1 MSGWHPA
8 RELLR
13 PPVLPPFLR
22 IIAPLVL
29 SACAGFAQSEPDAI
43 PLPDGISVGDKT
55 YAVVSRAEIPN
66 ELRTALPNVWR
77 FSSRQPLDLL
87 DASLRYWLEG
97 SEFLKSPD
105 GKFALPFRGSA
116 PFVGFI
122 EIAKKEFVRYD
133 AHFPPTGEEPAKGGP
148 PRYEWAALPDDE
160 RNAPTGLWLFVRR
173 WDRELQVMSSHRARV
188 SFADPARI
196 QVEPMKAAV
205 ERVYARDGK
214 EMLCLIVEAGGE
226 TWARISTDTWE
237 ILAKGKPLG
246 EHGHIGP
253 VKYSPDR
260 SEIYAVYSSGGLIIF
275 DAADGREKIHPGKC
289 GRFANA
295 FTLGATFDP
304 SGSVAL
310 VSTPYASEITLIEV
324 KTGRVV
330 ARYKTSAP
338 LAGVVFDDKERK
350 AYTFRTFLPYE

>member
-1 MSGWHPA
+1 M
-8 RELLR
+8 
-13 PPVLPPFLR
+13 LPPLLR
-22 IIAPLVL
+22 IITPLVF
-29 SACAGFAQSEPDAI
+29 AVCAGIAQPQPDAI
-43 PLPDGISVGDKT
+43 PLPDGITVGDKT
-55 YAVVSRAEIPN
+55 YAVISRAEIPN
-66 ELRTALPNVWR
+66 ELRTELPNAWR
-77 FSSRQPLDLL
+77 FTGRQPLDSL

-122 EIAKKEFVRYD
+122 DIARKEFVRFD
-133 AHFPPTGEEPAKGGP
+133 AHFPPTGEEPGKGGQT
-148 PRYEWAALPDDE
+148 RYQWTALPDDV
-160 RNAPTGLWLFVRR
+160 RNAPAGLWLFVRR
-173 WDRELQVMSSHRARV
+173 WDRERRVMSSHRARV
-188 SFADPARI
+188 SFAEPARI

-205 ERVYARDGK
+205 ERVCARDGK
-214 EMLCLIVEAGGE
+214 EMLCLIDDTGGE

-237 ILAKGKPLG
+237 ILAKGKPLR

-260 SEIYAVYSSGGLIIF
+260 SEIYAVYSSGGLVIY
-275 DAADGREKIHPGKC
+275 DAADGREKAHPGTF

-304 SGSVAL
+304 SGSIAL
-310 VSTPYASEITLIEV
+310 VSTPYASELTMIEV
-324 KTGRVV
+324 KTGRVL

-338 LAGVVFDDKERK
+338 LAGVVFDEKERK
-350 AYTFRTFLPYE
+350 AYAFQTFLPYE